1 MTEAVNFTQNV
12 LRKKSEK
19 TRRMRTYVTQ
29 IFWITYLEIFFNK
42 YLIGELVLQIF
53 NTDWVCLIK
62 FRLLV
67 KISFVFRR
75 ISVLWKKY
83 FNRWKSVIQKLN
95 IMTNKK
101 TNIEIYLNIFLWMI
115 NIQILFQKY
124 CEIIFSNVTNF
135 QLIRLILKARYI
147 ALYIPLL

>member
-147 ALYIPLL
+147 ALYITLL